1 MGDFMKK
8 IFIAIFTVA
17 FLFISYS
24 SAVTEKQKR
33 VIYYPMGKNIYK
45 KVCKKDIDLSVY
57 KDIEQLKKDIKDKK
71 FCKRLGKKQLDAV
84 AYYLWDVKRI
94 KKKAFGQ
101 VVVHKDEK
109 CPVCGMFVY
118 KYPRWAAQI
127 FYKKDGKIHH
137 FSFDGVKDMMK
148 FYFNPD
154 DYGDYD
160 IKKFRKSITKI
171 IVTDYYTQKG
181 IDATK
186 AYYVFWSNVLGPMGN
201 ELIPF
206 KTLKEAESFKKD
218 HFGKFIKRFDEL
230 NDDLVWSLDSK
241 SN

>member
-1 MGDFMKK
+1 MKK
-8 IFIAIFTVA
+8 LLIFLLLFNSLFAITDA
-17 FLFISYS
+17 
-24 SAVTEKQKR
+24 QKR
-33 VIYYPMGKNIYK
+33 VIYYPMGKKIYQ
-45 KVCKKDIDLSVY
+45 KVCKQINPKDYS
-57 KDIEQLKKDIKDKK
+57 DISALQQAIKDKDL
-71 FCKRLGKKQLDAV
+71 CKKLNSKQLLAV
-84 AYYLWDVKRI
+84 TLYLWDIKRGG
-94 KKKAFGQ
+94 KKKDFGE
-101 VVVHKDEK
+101 VVVHKKEK

-127 FYKKDGKIHH
+127 FFKKDGKIHH

-154 DYGDYD
+154 DYGKFD
-160 IKKFRKSITKI
+160 IKKFQKSITKI
-171 IVTDYYTQKG
+171 LVTDYYTQKG
-181 IDATK
+181 IDAKK

-206 KTLKEAESFKKD
+206 KTLKEAKNFKKD

-230 NDDLVWSLDSK
+230 SDDIVWSLDEK

>member
-1 MGDFMKK
+1 MRKFFYLLFIFFLFAVSAQGINDTQKK
-8 IFIAIFTVA
+8 I
-17 FLFISYS
+17 
-24 SAVTEKQKR
+24 
-33 VIYYPMGKNIYK
+33 IYYPMGKNIYK
-45 KVCKKDIDLSVY
+45 KVCKKDINLSLY
-57 KDIEQLKKDIKDKK
+57 KSIKELKQDIKEKK
-71 FCKRLGKKQLDAV
+71 LCKKLSKKQLDAV
-84 AYYLWDVKRI
+84 TFYLWDIKRVKRKI
-94 KKKAFGQ
+94 FGK

-127 FYKKDGKIHH
+127 FYKKNGKIYH

-154 DYGDYD
+154 DYGKYD
-160 IKKFRKSITKI
+160 IDKFRKSITKI
-171 IVTDYYTQKG
+171 LVTDYYTQKG
-181 IDATK
+181 IDGTK

-206 KTLKEAESFKKD
+206 KTLKEAKNFKKD
-218 HFGKFIKRFDEL
+218 HFGKFIKKFSEL

>member
-1 MGDFMKK
+1 MKK
-8 IFIAIFTVA
+8 ILVLLILFGYLFAITDA
-17 FLFISYS
+17 
-24 SAVTEKQKR
+24 QKKI
-33 VIYYPMGKNIYK
+33 IYYPMGKKIYQK
-45 KVCKKDIDLSVY
+45 ICKPINVKNY
-57 KDIEQLKKDIKDKK
+57 KDIKMLKKAIKEKK
-71 FCKRLGKKQLDAV
+71 LCKRLSKKQLLAV
-84 AYYLWDVKRI
+84 SLYLWDIKRAG
-94 KKKAFGQ
+94 KPKEFGK
-101 VVVHKDEK
+101 VVVHKGEK
-109 CPVCGMFVY
+109 CPVCGMLVY

-127 FYKKDGKIHH
+127 YFKKDGKIHH

-154 DYGDYD
+154 DYGKYD

-181 IDATK
+181 INAKK

-206 KTLKEAESFKKD
+206 KTLKEAENFKKD

-230 NDDLVWSLDSK
+230 NDDLVWSLDEQK
-241 SN
+241 K